1 MLSLR
6 NLQRTMAGA
15 ILQADDVERLDCL
28 RSRTATAVRRLRVYR
43 NNVRA
48 TLTGALETSYPV
60 VLRLLGAEYFQV
72 LALRYVRDCPSPTGN
87 LIDYGAEFP
96 SFLETM
102 TELQTLPYLPD
113 VARLERSMREAQFA
127 AEPRR
132 VNLEALAGVPRCR
145 YEELRFEIHPSARLF
160 ASSYPALRIW
170 QTNQPGYA
178 GDPLVSLEEG
188 GDLLLVIRRD
198 LEIEVERLSPG
209 EFTLLYQLGQGRN
222 MRYACESA
230 LAADPALCVT
240 TVLRSHVARHTICG
254 FHY

>member
-6 NLQRTMAGA
+6 NLQRTMAVA
-15 ILQADDVERLDCL
+15 ILQAGEVERLDCL
-28 RSRTATAVRRLRVYR
+28 RTRTAPAARRLRVYR

-48 TLTGALETSYPV
+48 TLTGALESGYPV
-60 VLRLLGAEYFQV
+60 VVRLLGAEYFQA
-72 LALRYVRDCPSPTGN
+72 LALRYVRDYPSRTGN

-96 SFLETM
+96 SFLETIA
-102 TELQTLPYLPD
+102 ELEALPYLPD
-113 VARLERSMREAQFA
+113 VARLERLMREAQLA

-132 VNLEALAGVPRCR
+132 MNLEALAGVPRCR
-145 YEELRFEIHPSARLF
+145 YEELRFALHPSARLI

-178 GDPLVSLEEG
+178 GDPQVSLAEG

-198 LEIEVERLSPG
+198 TEIEIERLSPG

-230 LAADPALCVT
+230 LATEPGLCVT
-240 TVLRSHVARHTICG
+240 TALRSHVARHTICG